1 MTVEGGI
8 RLTASTEPAS
18 LESVHALLERLW
30 LEHGDVLPEDRTRF
44 EIAVTEIAGNI
55 IRHATDGEPISF
67 ELEVF
72 AQPGRLQA
80 EFRDGGKQVDVDL
93 DSAELPVGLAE
104 SGRGLALALA
114 AVHELNYR
122 REGSMNHWRIV
133 RWRTGS

>member
-1 MTVEGGI
+1 MTDEGGI

-30 LEHGDVLPEDRTRF
+30 LEHGDVPEVDRTRF

-55 IRHATDGEPISF
+55 IRHATDGEPIDF
-67 ELEVF
+67 ELEVV
-72 AQPGRLQA
+72 ARPGRLQA
-80 EFRDGGKQVDVDL
+80 EFRDGGKRVDVEL
-93 DSAELPVGLAE
+93 DGAQLPSHLAE

-122 REGSMNHWRIV
+122 REGSTNHWRIV
-133 RWRTGS
+133 RWRLDT